1 MVDVVDKGV
10 VLGMEVVLCVK
21 GESPYDSLC
30 GVNVSTLFTL
40 GERVNFSW
48 NLSHLEDLGVGV
60 SICGEQERS
69 SQQEGTRYHSS
80 KLFNTLG

>member
-1 MVDVVDKGV
+1 MVDVVDKGA

-30 GVNVSTLFTL
+30 GVNGTNVSALFTL
-40 GERVNFSW
+40 GDRVNFSW
-48 NLSHLEDLGVGV
+48 NLIHLEDLGVGV

-69 SQQEGTRYHSS
+69 SQQQGTR
-80 KLFNTLG
+80 